1 MQNYKIPRTEILKL
15 YKSLSKEDVYI
26 DGLGQ
31 WLKSKTSDMYIIVP
45 SPLIHAIP
53 EKIGKSIEN
62 VENIK
67 LELEDLIQKHKD
79 VFDKWL

>member
-15 YKSLSKEDVYI
+15 YKSVSKEDVYI

-31 WLKSKTSDMYIIVP
+31 WLKSNTDGLYIIVP

-53 EKIGKSIEN
+53 EKVRKSIDNLESLK
-62 VENIK
+62 I
-67 LELEDLIQKHKD
+67 ELEDLIQNHKD
-79 VFDKWL
+79 VFDKYL

>member
-1 MQNYKIPRTEILKL
+1 MQTHTIKKQEILKL

-26 DGLGQ
+26 DGLSQ
-31 WLKSKTSDMYIIVP
+31 WLKSKTEDMYIIVP

-53 EKIGKSIEN
+53 EKIRKSIEN
-62 VENIK
+62 IENIK
-67 LELEDLIQKHKD
+67 LELEDLIQNHKD